1 MRSFQRV
8 SLLPSDQL
16 PPYLEEKIPAF
27 VSLSAIGLWN
37 AMGVHHV
44 ELNAIDMATGLAPNA
59 RVAVLRR
66 KVPLQFVDWP
76 LTSVPPSRVPF
87 G

>member
-1 MRSFQRV
+1 
-8 SLLPSDQL
+8 
-16 PPYLEEKIPAF
+16 
-27 VSLSAIGLWN
+27 
-37 AMGVHHV
+37 MGVHHV

-76 LTSVPPSRVPF
+76 LTSVPPS
-87 G
+87 